1 MRVQSAANTRPTSF
15 LAALALG
22 AAACLSTQAIAQTPY
37 PDHAVRIIVPH
48 PAGGSSDSVT
58 RIVAE
63 RMQAIWGKPVVLDN
77 VVGAA
82 GMLATTQGAKAA
94 PDGYTM
100 TTIVGTTTT
109 LLASLRSKIPYD
121 PMKDFEPL
129 VLFGTFPNVL
139 VVRPALGVKTISE
152 LVELLRASPDKYT
165 YASTGYGSSVHIAA
179 EWFKLETKTDILHVP
194 FTGSAAA
201 LPALLGG
208 HVDMMFDVV
217 ASLWP
222 QVQDGKLIALGV
234 GSLERLPFAPDVP
247 TIAETL
253 PGFDVSSWIGL
264 ALPAGTPADIVKR
277 GSDAALEAMRDPG
290 VIERMKT
297 IGAIANVKNPQEFRA
312 FMRADY
318 EKWQRVIK
326 ANNIKIE

>member
-1 MRVQSAANTRPTSF
+1 MKLQDGCRKNLA
-15 LAALALG
+15 AALALG
-22 AAACLSTQAIAQTPY
+22 ALACFGAAAMAQAPY

-63 RMQAIWGKPVVLDN
+63 RMQSIWGKPVILDN

-109 LLASLRSKIPYD
+109 LLASLRSKLPYD

-139 VVRPALGVKTISE
+139 VVRPGLGVKTVRE
-152 LVELLRASPDKYT
+152 LIELLRASPGKYT

-194 FTGSAAA
+194 FPGSAAA
-201 LPALLGG
+201 IPALLGG

-222 QVQDGKLIALGV
+222 QVTDGNLVALGV
-234 GSLERLPFAPDVP
+234 GSRERLPFAPDLP

-264 ALPAGTPADIVKR
+264 ALPAGTPPEIVKAAA
-277 GSDAALEAMRDPG
+277 GTALEAMRDPT
-290 VIERMKT
+290 VIGRMKA
-297 IGAIANVKNPQEFRA
+297 IGAVADALGPQAFRA
-312 FMRADY
+312 FIRADY

>member
-1 MRVQSAANTRPTSF
+1 MQS
-15 LAALALG
+15 
-22 AAACLSTQAIAQTPY
+22 
-37 PDHAVRIIVPH
+37 
-48 PAGGSSDSVT
+48 
-58 RIVAE
+58 
-63 RMQAIWGKPVVLDN
+63 IWGKPVVLDN

-82 GMLATTQGAKAA
+82 GMLATSQGAKAA

-121 PMKDFEPL
+121 PMRDFEPL

-139 VVRPALGVKTISE
+139 VVRPGLGVKTIQE
-152 LVELLRASPDKYT
+152 LIDLLRASPGKYT

-201 LPALLGG
+201 MPALLGG

-222 QVQDGKLIALGV
+222 QVVDGNLIALGV
-234 GSLERLPFAPDVP
+234 GSRERLPFAPDLP

-264 ALPAGTPADIVKR
+264 ALPAGTPAEVIESS
-277 GSDAALEAMRDPG
+277 SDTILEAMRDPT
-290 VIERMKT
+290 VIERMKA
-297 IGAIANVKNPQEFRA
+297 IGAIAEVLGPQAFRA

-318 EKWQRVIK
+318 EKWQRVIS